1 MKYGTR
7 LLASALLII
16 AIPGTARSAVG
27 CMDSSHYL
35 TQAIDHK
42 ELHYVSCDC
51 ACDSSK
57 LLRTHGTCLLCQHV
71 HMPREWIIMR
81 NGKQVAT
88 TLQYRSTSQQD
99 TNSLSDATQYLIS
112 KMIAQYKKNK

>member
-1 MKYGTR
+1 MKYSTHILMYG
-7 LLASALLII
+7 LLII
-16 AIPGTARSAVG
+16 AIPRTAHPAVG

-57 LLRTHGTCLLCQHV
+57 LLRTHGTCLFCQHV

-88 TLQYRSTSQQD
+88 TLQYRGTSQRD

-112 KMIAQYKKNK
+112 KMIAHYKKNK